1 MSPGTAVQRPD
12 GLSAGTATPGTLTT
26 QSSYNFDIFGDT
38 CRDRNRQNH
47 RNPCHTYSIILHMI
61 RIPPA
66 SAWTGPS
73 TAGLDLSASEW
84 HLDPDRYREFIETAT
99 GIAVSDDP
107 TASDCYRIGNRLEAL
122 IEERRRRG
130 EWTPALVESYPDVES
145 LSEIVGLA
153 RFFRRCH
160 DCRLEEA

>member
-1 MSPGTAVQRPD
+1 
-12 GLSAGTATPGTLTT
+12 
-26 QSSYNFDIFGDT
+26 
-38 CRDRNRQNH
+38 
-47 RNPCHTYSIILHMI
+47 MI

-84 HLDPDRYREFIETAT
+84 QLDPDRYREFIEAAT

-107 TASDCYRIGNRLEAL
+107 TAPDCYRIGNRLEAL
-122 IEERRRRG
+122 IEERRRQD
-130 EWTPALVESYPDVES
+130 EWTPTLVESYPDVES
-145 LSEIVGLA
+145 LPEIVGLA